1 MIGLGGAEFR
11 LPVLI
16 GSFKMPTLEAVI
28 FNKAMSLTVVAVALI
43 FRTKSIAVDQL
54 LAHLDIVINL
64 LAGSLIGA
72 WWAAGRAIKMSR
84 IWLDR
89 IILILLVILSFV
101 MLSEAW
107 MPLHDNSAGL
117 FQPGV
122 ATIIAGLLLVSLSG
136 MLQLCWVL
144 QGRAPYTNHRY
155 PFGADIKLAGSLS
168 LMISLPTMI
177 VGFSRYTNADAFQ
190 ILRKEKKLFVWMVIG
205 SVIGAAIG
213 GLMLG
218 MFPVRVLMTL
228 LGVVL
233 LISAIKTFKHT
244 RQR

>member
-1 MIGLGGAEFR
+1 
-11 LPVLI
+11 
-16 GSFKMPTLEAVI
+16 
-28 FNKAMSLTVVAVALI
+28 
-43 FRTKSIAVDQL
+43 
-54 LAHLDIVINL
+54 
-64 LAGSLIGA
+64 
-72 WWAAGRAIKMSR
+72 
-84 IWLDR
+84 
-89 IILILLVILSFV
+89 VIL
-101 MLSEAW
+101 
-107 MPLHDNSAGL
+107 
-117 FQPGV
+117 
-122 ATIIAGLLLVSLSG
+122 
-136 MLQLCWVL
+136 
-144 QGRAPYTNHRY
+144 
-155 PFGADIKLAGSLS
+155 FGADIKLAGSLS

-228 LGVVL
+228 LGAVL

>member
-1 MIGLGGAEFR
+1 PLSALCPYTTLFRSNVAALLGVAGGE
-11 LPVLI
+11 LLI
-16 GSFKMPTLEAVI
+16 PT
-28 FNKAMSLTVVAVALI
+28 
-43 FRTKSIAVDQL
+43 
-54 LAHLDIVINL
+54 IVIL
-64 LAGSLIGA
+64 
-72 WWAAGRAIKMSR
+72 
-84 IWLDR
+84 
-89 IILILLVILSFV
+89 
-101 MLSEAW
+101 
-107 MPLHDNSAGL
+107 
-117 FQPGV
+117 
-122 ATIIAGLLLVSLSG
+122 
-136 MLQLCWVL
+136 
-144 QGRAPYTNHRY
+144 
-155 PFGADIKLAGSLS
+155 FGADIKLAGSLS

-228 LGVVL
+228 LGAVL